1 MKCILVTSQNKMAEG
16 YVQDELTRL
25 RLKLLEQV
33 SLTFV
38 GGILRIYIKHYTLFF
53 VINRKSEVSQA
64 GVTMEISAFMVPQ
77 QVPIAVRLSTLF
89 SRVRF
94 KLKLV

>member
-38 GGILRIYIKHYTLFF
+38 GGILRI
-53 VINRKSEVSQA
+53 
-64 GVTMEISAFMVPQ
+64 
-77 QVPIAVRLSTLF
+77 
-89 SRVRF
+89 
-94 KLKLV
+94 